1 MKQTIKKN
9 IIIFICF
16 AFLIFCFFIIFYKNP
31 KNKKPFTCF
40 KNPDNSFQLTRKL
53 AYLGLNQFV
62 NGLEN
67 DQFKEQYLLI
77 FNGDSSF
84 FENDVLS
91 CSLRTA
97 STPLI
102 QGTLDFLGQQ
112 LKRKFNLIINDKN
125 LLSSFLFDNN
135 PIDLKMKNNN
145 YHFFIEKPEDTKG
158 DGYCFFHALIFL
170 LKEKNL
176 FSENIIN
183 DSFDKIDLSKNSY
196 NILNKIKKIKEK
208 S

>member
-1 MKQTIKKN
+1 MV
-9 IIIFICF
+9 FY
-16 AFLIFCFFIIFYKNP
+16 FFIIFCKNS
-31 KNKKPFTCF
+31 KSEKPFTCF
-40 KNPDNSFQLTRKL
+40 KNPNNSLQLTCKL

-91 CSLRTA
+91 YSLRTA

-112 LKRKFNLIINDKN
+112 LKRKFNLIINDKH

-145 YHFFIEKPEDTKG
+145 YHFFIQKPEDTKG

-170 LKEKNL
+170 LKEKKL

-183 DSFDKIDLSKNSY
+183 ASFDKIDLIKNSY
-196 NILNKIKKIKEK
+196 NILYKIKKIKEK
-208 S
+208 YE

>member
-1 MKQTIKKN
+1 MKKTIKKN

-16 AFLIFCFFIIFYKNP
+16 TLLVFCFFIIFCKNS
-31 KNKKPFTCF
+31 KNEKPFTCF
-40 KNPDNSFQLTRKL
+40 KNPNNSLQLTRKL

-62 NGLEN
+62 NGLES

-91 CSLRTA
+91 CSLKTA

-102 QGTLDFLGQQ
+102 QGTLDFLSQQ
-112 LKRKFNLIINDKN
+112 LKRKFNLIINDKH

-135 PIDLKMKNNN
+135 PIDLEMKNNN
-145 YHFFIEKPEDTKG
+145 YHFFIQKPEDTKG

-170 LKEKNL
+170 LK
-176 FSENIIN
+176 
-183 DSFDKIDLSKNSY
+183 
-196 NILNKIKKIKEK
+196 KKIYFRKTL
-208 S
+208 